1 MRGGEGFGVLVIE
14 GLLDAIDDGDTI
26 RAVIRA
32 TGSNQDGCTP
42 GIAQA
47 SSDAHAALIKN
58 TYEKAGLDMN
68 YTRNF
73 EAHGEDFLRLRS
85 SSF

>member
-32 TGSNQDGCTP
+32 TGSNQDECTP

-47 SSDAHAALIKN
+47 NNDAQTALIKN
-58 TYEKAGLDMN
+58 IYEKAELDMN
-68 YTRNF
+68 YTRTL
-73 EAHGEDFLRLRS
+73 EAHGEDFLGLRS
-85 SSF
+85 SLF

>member
-14 GLLDAIDDGDTI
+14 GLLNAIDDGGTI

-42 GIAQA
+42 GITQR
-47 SSDAHAALIKN
+47 SSDAQTALIKN
-58 TYEKAGLDMN
+58 IHEKAGLDMN

-73 EAHGEDFLRLRS
+73 EAHGEDF
-85 SSF
+85 